1 MVFQNIYF
9 SQKKKNAVQMITKEN
24 ILFSLKGSP
33 TRIRTRSYLSLSRI
47 ENQGYVVLFLSICE
61 GRFRRDVVLV
71 GFAEGFRS
79 LHFFRE

>member
-1 MVFQNIYF
+1 MQITTNKNIF
-9 SQKKKNAVQMITKEN
+9 FLIGEPDKDLT
-24 ILFSLKGSP
+24 SLL
-33 TRIRTRSYLSLSRI
+33 RISI
-47 ENQGYVVLFLSICE
+47 KGYVVLFLGIYE